1 MHIFRTCFSFFN
13 GRYGAATKFSSEFQ
27 VLNNV
32 IIPITMEK
40 GSYIPFFADDL
51 IVCTWKVLHE
61 FLTPRT

>member
-51 IVCTWKVLHE
+51 IVCT
-61 FLTPRT
+61 